1 MAATFD
7 SLWNEMLGHL
17 PRLDP
22 QLAQNLINRARRF
35 VYDQRQWSFLLSTGT
50 LYSPSVIMAGTVGV
64 TFGSATVTLDATA
77 NTALSGLTNPVI
89 TKRQFRIT
97 GDGNIYTVLTAPV
110 ANTITIDNI
119 YLGTTN
125 LTASYQIYRA
135 LYGPPLDAAGTEVT
149 DFLQYSSI
157 RDILNAR
164 TFLSVRKMR
173 KEIDLIDPQRG
184 SQSSPYYLATYDSR
198 SNLPRYE
205 MWPHPTSALQY
216 WCSYQK
222 RGVDLASGESFPEVI
237 SSDLILE
244 KALQLG
250 CQWASQNR
258 MRWPELNKPDWL
270 KDATAHAAE
279 FAVLLKE
286 AIRQDEEQASQ
297 DIIVSESQQ
306 QWPYSADYIQGHDV
320 Y

>member
-7 SLWNEMLGHL
+7 SLWNELLGHL

-50 LYSPSVIMAGTVGV
+50 LYSPEVITAGTAAV
-64 TFGSATVTLDATA
+64 TFGSASVTLSSAA
-77 NTALSGLTNPVI
+77 NTALSTLTNPVI
-89 TKRQFRIT
+89 TKRQFRVT
-97 GDGNIYTVLTAPV
+97 GDGNLY
-110 ANTITIDNI
+110 TITAGPTLNVITLDNI

-125 LTASYQIYRA
+125 LTASYQVYRA
-135 LYGPPLDAAGTEVT
+135 LYGPPLDATGTEVT

-173 KEIDLIDPQRG
+173 KEIDLIDPQRS
-184 SQSSPYYLATYDSR
+184 SQSSPYYAATYDSR

-205 MWPHPTSALQY
+205 FWPHPTSALQY
-216 WCSYQK
+216 VCSYQR
-222 RGVDLASGESFPEVI
+222 RGADLVSGELFPEVI

-270 KDATAHAAE
+270 KDAAAHAAE
-279 FAVLLKE
+279 FRTLLTE

-297 DIIVSESQQ
+297 DIIVSESNQT
-306 QWPYSADYIQGHDV
+306 WPYDAAYLQNHDV